1 MEWFLL
7 FIMSLFLPYLVSVN
21 EVPDGWGAAE
31 LQEVTGGTNHEMG
44 TCSASKTAFGLVAK
58 DGVTRAHAVEPE

>member
-7 FIMSLFLPYLVSVN
+7 FIMSPFLPYLVSVN
-21 EVPDGWGAAE
+21 EIADGWGAAE

-44 TCSASKTAFGLVAK
+44 TCSTSKTAFSLVAK
-58 DGVTRAHAVEPE
+58 VRVTRAHAVEPE